1 MTNGE
6 NGSNGSERLAP
17 TQIQSRSNDVVMRAR
32 SNDVVMRMR
41 SYGLKDTEGGAMGEF
56 GKVIGVAV
64 EKLGGLE
71 PLIRD
76 AAEIALTT
84 WDARPLIQNV
94 RFAPGPEDGGIELH
108 HDEGGWYFEAVPTRR
123 GVESIAT
130 RLDVPTAYLRRL
142 VYGSNT
148 AKKRTPAEI
157 EAACGLL
164 NALVQ
169 SHTRKD
175 ERVLV
180 RNFND
185 PADSGWQR
193 HPSGS
198 DHYETRR
205 QCRAVLSSSY
215 KVMDAFDLLGPACRA
230 LSSHLPDD
238 VTLDYHH
245 VDYEG
250 MAAALKFPKTEVVVG
265 GRKDVYRMGFV
276 LKNNEVGLGGL
287 EVAPRLWREVCSNG
301 MVIEE
306 FVYRKIHLGGALEG
320 AAREILEQSIYHAVQ
335 HALGSMPRVVEALN
349 SAQQEPE
356 ANPLQRLSVIGEKAD
371 LSEDQRLRLVAA
383 FGQESE
389 ATRHGVVQAVTA
401 TARDSAAVPDRQRL
415 EALGGKLL
423 MMSPAAY
430 NGVFPVAA

>member
-1 MTNGE
+1 MGKF
-6 NGSNGSERLAP
+6 SE
-17 TQIQSRSNDVVMRAR
+17 
-32 SNDVVMRMR
+32 
-41 SYGLKDTEGGAMGEF
+41 
-56 GKVIGVAV
+56 VIGVDV
-64 EKLGGLE
+64 DKLGGLE

-84 WDARPLIQNV
+84 WDARPLIQNL
-94 RFAPGPEDGGIELH
+94 RFAPGAEDGIELH
-108 HDEGGWYFEAVPTRR
+108 HDEGGWEFEAVPTRR

-215 KVMDAFDLLGPACRA
+215 KVMDSFDLLGPACRA

-265 GRKDVYRMGFV
+265 GRQDVYRMGFV
-276 LKNNEVGLGGL
+276 LKNNEVGRGGL
-287 EVAPRLWREVCSNG
+287 EVAPRLWREVCKNG
-301 MVIEE
+301 MVVEE

-349 SAQQEPE
+349 SAQQEDE
-356 ANPLQRLSVIGEKAD
+356 ANPLQRLNVIGEKAD
-371 LSEDQRLRLVAA
+371 LSEAQRLRLVAA

-389 ATRHGVVQAVTA
+389 ATRYGVVQAITA
-401 TARDSAAVPDRQRL
+401 TARDSVEVPVRQRL
-415 EALGGKLL
+415 ETLGGKVL
-423 MMSPAAY
+423 MMSTAAY
-430 NGVFPVAA
+430 ETFAPVGAA

>member
-1 MTNGE
+1 
-6 NGSNGSERLAP
+6 
-17 TQIQSRSNDVVMRAR
+17 
-32 SNDVVMRMR
+32 
-41 SYGLKDTEGGAMGEF
+41 
-56 GKVIGVAV
+56 
-64 EKLGGLE
+64 
-71 PLIRD
+71 
-76 AAEIALTT
+76 
-84 WDARPLIQNV
+84 
-94 RFAPGPEDGGIELH
+94 
-108 HDEGGWYFEAVPTRR
+108 
-123 GVESIAT
+123 
-130 RLDVPTAYLRRL
+130 
-142 VYGSNT
+142 
-148 AKKRTPAEI
+148 
-157 EAACGLL
+157 
-164 NALVQ
+164 
-169 SHTRKD
+169 
-175 ERVLV
+175 
-180 RNFND
+180 
-185 PADSGWQR
+185 
-193 HPSGS
+193 
-198 DHYETRR
+198 
-205 QCRAVLSSSY
+205 
-215 KVMDAFDLLGPACRA
+215 
-230 LSSHLPDD
+230 
-238 VTLDYHH
+238 
-245 VDYEG
+245 
-250 MAAALKFPKTEVVVG
+250 
-265 GRKDVYRMGFV
+265 MGFV